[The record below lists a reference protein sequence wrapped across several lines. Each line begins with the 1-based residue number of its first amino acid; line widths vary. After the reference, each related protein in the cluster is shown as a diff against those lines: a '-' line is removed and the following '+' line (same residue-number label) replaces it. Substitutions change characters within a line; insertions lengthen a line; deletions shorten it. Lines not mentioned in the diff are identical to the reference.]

1 MDNADYSKNPGESLS
16 YLEEAQIQ
24 MKKRPKLSIVLRLT
38 VAFLICFVIS
48 LGSALIIILTIHNV
62 KNNYYFIETIHSYSL
77 NLQKGR
83 VYEKNYFLH
92 QRNLADAIAYSS
104 HAKEIHDSEKQSFV
118 SFDDEDDYLTM
129 KEHHEKYHQLLI
141 RLSKKPFDASVE
153 LYEQEI
159 NQSATALSRYV
170 DEFRHKGRESIH
182 DRLTLLQVV
191 PVVLSLL
198 LAVFLMLLAIFI
210 TTQMLWSLQRKVA
223 AAQRIAEGDL
233 TPFVSTRKYYDEFSE
248 LSFALN
254 EMIQQLASR
263 QEMLIKFHKLRAI
276 GTLTAGI
283 EHELNNPLNNIVLTA
298 LMFKEDYRELDEEE
312 KIEMLDGLVG
322 ESERTQ
328 KIVRNLL
335 DYTRE
340 TELKTRSVS
349 VETILENTL
358 RLLNNQIRMNKVKVQ
373 HDAENL
379 PSIHADQKQLTQV
392 FINLILNALDA
403 MPSGGTLRIS
413 AKSSALRDSIAVR
426 FEDDG
431 VGIPAEKLETI
442 FDPFIT
448 TKKEGEGTGL
458 GLSVC
463 KSILENHG
471 GTISVVSV
479 LKQGSTFTVDL
490 PTSMIPAKLDDHKA
504 DSWQKP
510 SGVQ

>member
-1 MDNADYSKNPGESLS
+1 M
-16 YLEEAQIQ
+16 
-24 MKKRPKLSIVLRLT
+24 
-38 VAFLICFVIS
+38 
-48 LGSALIIILTIHNV
+48 
-62 KNNYYFIETIHSYSL
+62 
-77 NLQKGR
+77 
-83 VYEKNYFLH
+83 
-92 QRNLADAIAYSS
+92 AI
-104 HAKEIHDSEKQSFV
+104 
-118 SFDDEDDYLTM
+118 
-129 KEHHEKYHQLLI
+129 
-141 RLSKKPFDASVE
+141 
-153 LYEQEI
+153 
-159 NQSATALSRYV
+159 
-170 DEFRHKGRESIH
+170 
-182 DRLTLLQVV
+182 
-191 PVVLSLL
+191 
-198 LAVFLMLLAIFI
+198 
-210 TTQMLWSLQRKVA
+210 
-223 AAQRIAEGDL
+223 
-233 TPFVSTRKYYDEFSE
+233 
-248 LSFALN
+248 
-254 EMIQQLASR
+254 
-263 QEMLIKFHKLRAI
+263 
-276 GTLTAGI
+276 
-283 EHELNNPLNNIVLTA
+283 
-298 LMFKEDYRELDEEE
+298 KEDYRELDEEE

-340 TELKTRSVS
+340 TELETRSVS